1 MWQLPRLQRL
11 RLDRVTARMRLIR
24 FEKACFK
31 HRNNSSVLGTT
42 PSNPKENFARAV
54 RCPDDEINL
63 SSASLNAAAAEFPDL
78 DVVAYQGLIAKLG
91 VQVKSHLTAHHSIYD
106 FVDVMYD
113 VIFEE
118 AGFKGNTKDYFD
130 PNNNHINQVIDQ
142 KTGSPVALSILY
154 MEVART
160 AGVLV
165 DGISLRKHFV
175 VAVGDGD
182 DRLYVDPFYRG
193 GLLSRKECIVSIL
206 GKDRVDGG
214 DFDDLERKFL
224 RPTNKRTIL
233 RRLISN
239 LKVAYEKHKRYELAL
254 SSSERIQLLDPSNLG
269 NLSEL
274 AHLQTK
280 VGNFGDAVDSLT
292 QFLDRAPAGANTE
305 QAESALRKLKSLTAQ
320 GKENSE
326 S

>member
-1 MWQLPRLQRL
+1 MAPGRFPTLALPRSGSRVGKVSLSTISARLPEHPCALRTTPAKLRTSPTHKFCNLYGSCQIMWQLPCLQSL

-206 GKDRVDGG
+206 GKD
-214 DFDDLERKFL
+214 
-224 RPTNKRTIL
+224 
-233 RRLISN
+233 
-239 LKVAYEKHKRYELAL
+239 
-254 SSSERIQLLDPSNLG
+254 
-269 NLSEL
+269 
-274 AHLQTK
+274 
-280 VGNFGDAVDSLT
+280 
-292 QFLDRAPAGANTE
+292 
-305 QAESALRKLKSLTAQ
+305 
-320 GKENSE
+320 
-326 S
+326 